1 MKKQIAKI
9 VCALA
14 AVLAL
19 PGAMAGEPA
28 RFVELHEPDAVRTLG
43 EEARVLVFRD
53 GSAAGVRLHNAS
65 DVEIHVQ
72 DVVSLSNLVLA
83 PGMQLSLSCE
93 SARHL
98 AVSVDNNVVYESV
111 TCGSMLRFADAGG
124 AQ

>member
-1 MKKQIAKI
+1 MKKDIAKI

-19 PGAMAGEPA
+19 QGAMAGEPA
-28 RFVELHEPDAVRTLG
+28 RFIDLDRPDAVRTLG
-43 EEARVLVFRD
+43 EEARVFVFRD
-53 GSAAGVRLHNAS
+53 GVASGVRLHNAS
-65 DVEIHVQ
+65 TVEIHVQ

-98 AVSVDNNVVYESV
+98 AVSVDSDVVYESV
-111 TCGSMLRFADAGG
+111 ACGSMLRFDDAGG